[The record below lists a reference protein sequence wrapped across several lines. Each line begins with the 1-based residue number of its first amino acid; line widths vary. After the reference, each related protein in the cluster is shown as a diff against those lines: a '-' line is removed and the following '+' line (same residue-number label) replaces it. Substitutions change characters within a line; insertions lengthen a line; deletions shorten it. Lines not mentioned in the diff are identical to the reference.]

1 MAVIM
6 TIVLKKNTDEDVRIW
21 IWKKA
26 LLTKQVAPLD
36 TIFSYS
42 TILYHADFYSQ

>member
-1 MAVIM
+1 MAVSLA
-6 TIVLKKNTDEDVRIW
+6 IVLKKSTDEDVGIW
-21 IWKKA
+21 IWKKV
-26 LLTKQVAPLD
+26 LLTIKVVPLD

>member
-1 MAVIM
+1 MAIF
-6 TIVLKKNTDEDVRIW
+6 LKKSTDEDVEIW
-21 IWKKA
+21 IWKKHYSQSEVA
-26 LLTKQVAPLD
+26 LLD